1 MKRIVRF
8 TDGIV
13 AGDDMRQFSYC
24 LLGYATDKYFKQ
36 RKQYDEYYFTE
47 FKVELTIDVIESL
60 SKEFYL
66 EIGNTYLNIRNR
78 F

>member
-1 MKRIVRF
+1 MTRIVRF

-24 LLGYATDKYFKQ
+24 LGYDIDKYFKQ

-47 FKVELTIDVIESL
+47 FKVELTIDVIEFL

-66 EIGNTYLNIRNR
+66 EIDNTYLNIRNR